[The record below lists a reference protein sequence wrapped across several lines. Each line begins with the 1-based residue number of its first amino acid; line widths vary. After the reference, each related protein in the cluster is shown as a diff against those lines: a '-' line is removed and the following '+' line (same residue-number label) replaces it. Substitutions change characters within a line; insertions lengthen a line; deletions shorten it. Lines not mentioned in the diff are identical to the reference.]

1 LASPGG
7 RLRLIERRRKRRARV
22 SLPKLH
28 LTVGGAVSE
37 GTAQEKRLR
46 TPRNQ
51 GVSRIRAGVEVML
64 FRALAA
70 VAAALVA
77 SGAAAQT
84 SPPPVEPVP
93 LDIPAD
99 AYSPGRDLVKDLD
112 RVVTPNGVQESFI
125 ATLGGARQYVSVRGA
140 DRANPILLYIHGGPA
155 SVELPIS
162 WSFQRPWEDYFTVVE
177 WDQRAAGKSF
187 HLNDP
192 QAMAPTL
199 KPDRYR
205 DDAIELIEL
214 LRKRYGKRK
223 IFLLGHSW
231 GSAVGL
237 SVAVKRPDLLYAYI
251 GMGQLIDFQENEKK
265 SYATVL
271 DQARRDGN
279 AQAVKELE
287 AIAPYPGPGDFDLA
301 KTGVERKW
309 SVYYGGLA
317 AGRHDSDFYIHI
329 GRLSPE
335 YGLDDRKGWDA
346 GSDFTMATMWPHL
359 ANLSFEDVHALNVPI
374 FLFLGRHDTTTPSE
388 IAADWLQ
395 RLAAPQKSV
404 VWFDNSAHL
413 PMIEEPGRTFQTLLT
428 RVRPLAGPDLPSG
441 G

>member
-1 LASPGG
+1 MLAS
-7 RLRLIERRRKRRARV
+7 
-22 SLPKLH
+22 
-28 LTVGGAVSE
+28 
-37 GTAQEKRLR
+37 
-46 TPRNQ
+46 
-51 GVSRIRAGVEVML
+51 
-64 FRALAA
+64 AA
-70 VAAALVA
+70 VA
-77 SGAAAQT
+77 Q
-84 SPPPVEPVP
+84 PPSAVEPVTP
-93 LDIPAD
+93 SIPAD
-99 AYSPGRDLVKDLD
+99 TYSPGRALVTDFD
-112 RVVTPNGVQESFI
+112 RIVTPGGVQESFI

-187 HLNDP
+187 RLNDP
-192 QAMAPTL
+192 QAMAATL
-199 KPDRYR
+199 TPDRYR

-214 LRKRYGKRK
+214 LRARYGKRK

-237 SVAVKRPDLLYAYI
+237 SVAIKRPDLLYAYI
-251 GMGQLIDFQENEKK
+251 GMGQLIDFQENEKQ

-279 AQAVKELE
+279 TEAVKELE
-287 AIAPYPGPGDFDLA
+287 GIAPYPGPGDFDVA

-317 AGRHDSDFYIHI
+317 AGRRDSDFYIHM

-335 YGLDDRKGWDA
+335 YGLDDRKAWDA
-346 GSDFTMATMWPHL
+346 GSDLSMTTMWPKL
-359 ANLSFEDVHALNVPI
+359 ADLSFEDVRALDVPV

-395 RLAAPQKSV
+395 RVKAPRKSV
-404 VWFDNSAHL
+404 VWFENSSHL

-428 RVRPLAGPDLPSG
+428 RVRPLAGRDLPPG